1 MILHPKPY
9 RIKKPAPTFLNIILL
24 SATILPS
31 YSAYISHHILLLSP
45 SRNFRTRIIPSLV
58 HRDRP
63 QSNILRNNYQ
73 TA

>member
-45 SRNFRTRIIPSLV
+45 
-58 HRDRP
+58 
-63 QSNILRNNYQ
+63 
-73 TA
+73 